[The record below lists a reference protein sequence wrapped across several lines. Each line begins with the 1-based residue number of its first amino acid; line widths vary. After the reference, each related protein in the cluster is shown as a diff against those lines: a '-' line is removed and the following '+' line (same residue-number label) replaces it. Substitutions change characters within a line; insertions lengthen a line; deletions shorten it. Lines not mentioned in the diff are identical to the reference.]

1 MEAVPKAA
9 EKEAFLFRKEVLD
22 TIETF
27 PDDVKLQLVLRL
39 FEYGIKGSHGPCD
52 GEVMAVLRPMKV
64 SIDSEKNRYYN
75 KKFVNCLSRAVKVI
89 QMNATQ
95 DTMRKKCKEVEKALQ
110 RVYSEVT
117 YHDVPDIRV
126 LVIQTIGVDMWHTIA
141 ERVCI
146 PGAVRKHFS
155 SIGIEFASEK
165 NKDTQT
171 SPGPQR
177 NLDMRFSAY
186 RAGGGR

>member
-1 MEAVPKAA
+1 MEAVQKAA
-9 EKEAFLFRKEVLD
+9 EKDAFLFRKVFLD
-22 TIETF
+22 TIEKF
-27 PDDVKLQLVLRL
+27 PDNVKLQLALKL

-75 KKFVNCLSRAVKVI
+75 KQFVNCLSRAVKAI

-95 DTMRKKCKEVEKALQ
+95 DSMRKKCAEAEEALQ

-117 YHDVPDIRV
+117 RHDIPDIRV
-126 LVIQTIGVDMWHTIA
+126 LVIQTIGADMWHTIA

-155 SIGIEFASEK
+155 SIGIEFVSEK
-165 NKDTQT
+165 NKEVQT
-171 SPGPQR
+171 FPGPQR
-177 NLDMRFSAY
+177 ILDKRFSAY
-186 RAGGGR
+186 GR